1 METYENKNWFLLE
14 TEVDYKAATKR
25 YEQLKDAE
33 KGSEAHREKMLLV
46 HLIADYENRQWESP
60 EVDPVE
66 MIKIRMEDFGYNAST
81 LAKAY
86 GDRGTISKVLN
97 YKQSL
102 SLTMIRKFSQ
112 LLKIPVESLI
122 KEYPLK
128 QALKQL

>member
-1 METYENKNWFLLE
+1 MKTLKNNNWFLLE
-14 TEVDYKAATKR
+14 SEADFEAASKR

-33 KGSEAHREKMLLV
+33 KGSGAHKEKMLLV
-46 HLIADYENRQWESP
+46 HLIAQYEKKLWDLP

-66 MIKIRMEDFGYNAST
+66 MIKIRMEDFGYNAAT

-102 SLTMIRKFSQ
+102 SLAMIRKFSQ
-112 LLKIPVESLI
+112 LLKIPAEWLI
-122 KEYPLK
+122 REYPLK
-128 QALKQL
+128 KAL

>member
-1 METYENKNWFLLE
+1 MKAIKNNNWFLLE
-14 TEVDYKAATKR
+14 SEADFEAASER

-33 KGSEAHREKMLLV
+33 KGSVAHKEKMLLV
-46 HLIADYENRQWESP
+46 HLISEYEKKRWNLP
-60 EVDPVE
+60 EVDPIE
-66 MIKIRMEDFGYNAST
+66 MIKIRMADFGYNAST

-112 LLKIPVESLI
+112 LLKIPAEWLI
-122 KEYPLK
+122 KEYPLEK
-128 QALKQL
+128 AI

>member
-14 TEVDYKAATKR
+14 TEVDYKAATER

-46 HLIADYENRQWESP
+46 HLIADYENRQWDLP

-128 QALKQL
+128 QALKQR

>member
-1 METYENKNWFLLE
+1 MEIYENKNWFLFE
-14 TEVDYKAATKR
+14 TEADYKAATER
-25 YEQLKDAE
+25 YEQLKEAE

-46 HLIADYENRQWESP
+46 HLIADYENRQWDLP
-60 EVDPVE
+60 AVDPIE
-66 MIKIRMEDFGYNAST
+66 MIKIRMEDFGYSAAT

-112 LLKIPVESLI
+112 LLKIPVELLI

-128 QALKQL
+128 QAV

>member
-1 METYENKNWFLLE
+1 MEKIKDRTDRKWFLLE
-14 TEVDYKAATKR
+14 TEADYREAINR
-25 YEQLKDAE
+25 YEEVKDAE
-33 KGSEAHREKMLLV
+33 RGSELHREKMLLV
-46 HLIADYENRQWESP
+46 HLIAEYEKKLWDLP

-81 LAKAY
+81 LAKVY

-112 LLKIPVESLI
+112 LLKIPVEWLT

-128 QALKQL
+128 KVI